1 MRRFSS
7 FEQWDELLMSL
18 SHSPPAPSS
27 SPPLLPCRNSVDP
40 PARRRRSEPQWSA
53 GARSSSRPT
62 TLHLYPPFK
71 KLYNCP
77 PCQTDRPLHLVGR
90 NPLRLRWFCPG
101 FPLFSVPSKSEW
113 TAKRSVGGVGVR
125 YWWTSVQT
133 STSWRRA
140 LQRAPPTRPS
150 GCIHRRVTYCRPPA
164 AGRWPEG
171 GDSGCRI
178 LIFPMN
184 VFLSLDG
191 SHSNDL
197 ISKRQNRKK
206 NQRISHRRALTSWS
220 VPSQQIVVI
229 CARAPR
235 RQQTPQVRL
244 SFGCFFVFFF
254 LKRMELRHLAG
265 FAFLLFFTV
274 GGVWTV
280 TQPGGLLSLF
290 F

>member
-18 SHSPPAPSS
+18 SHSPP
-27 SPPLLPCRNSVDP
+27 PPLLLSSPAEILLTP

-77 PCQTDRPLHLVGR
+77 RCQTDRPLHLVGR

-150 GCIHRRVTYCRPPA
+150 GCIHRRVT
-164 AGRWPEG
+164 
-171 GDSGCRI
+171 
-178 LIFPMN
+178 
-184 VFLSLDG
+184 
-191 SHSNDL
+191 
-197 ISKRQNRKK
+197 
-206 NQRISHRRALTSWS
+206 
-220 VPSQQIVVI
+220 
-229 CARAPR
+229 
-235 RQQTPQVRL
+235 
-244 SFGCFFVFFF
+244 
-254 LKRMELRHLAG
+254 
-265 FAFLLFFTV
+265 FTV
-274 GGVWTV
+274 GLLLRGADLKGATVGAGFSFFRWMYSSHWTAAIRTISSQKDRIGRKISGSATDV
-280 TQPGGLLSLF
+280 RWPPGLFLHNKLSSFALELHDGSKRLKSDFLLVVFLF
-290 F
+290 FFSSNGWSSDT